1 MIKKFLGTVVVGIV
15 VASFA
20 KEGYSYVKDV
30 KNSKKL
36 IDETEK
42 ILDPFV
48 RAYAETN
55 DENAAFQKIISE
67 KLTIGEVKKLRAI
80 LRNRYSRLSI
90 LDGSYEY
97 SKLIDTIEELLP
109 VEGSI
114 QDTEWKCTED
124 EW

>member
-1 MIKKFLGTVVVGIV
+1 MIKKFFGTVVVGIV
-15 VASFA
+15 EASFA
-20 KEGYSYVKDV
+20 KEGYSYVKNV

-80 LRNRYSRLSI
+80 LKNRYSRLSN

-97 SKLIDTIEELLP
+97 SKLIDIIE
-109 VEGSI
+109 
-114 QDTEWKCTED
+114 
-124 EW
+124 